1 MSTHSYFQ
9 LENEVAIITGGGS
22 GIGLE
27 TARRF
32 LQAGAQVVIA
42 DMQDAS
48 ATAAELGALFIQTDV
63 TVEEQVKDL
72 LQRTVKE
79 LGRLDVLVNNAGI
92 FSDYK
97 NLHQTTEQ
105 DFDRCFAVNTKGV
118 AWGSKYAAEFMS
130 NGGRIIN
137 TASYAANN
145 GVIALSSYVAAKHA
159 VIGLTKTAALELAEK
174 NIRVNCICPSTVDTP
189 MAHEGD
195 GEYLLEAEKTLV
207 PLARICQAEEAAAL
221 IHFLAAR
228 DCDFINGQAIVLD
241 GGMSA
246 GISESA
252 FEKLASN

>member
-1 MSTHSYFQ
+1 MSTNSFFQ
-9 LENEVAIITGGGS
+9 LDDDVAVITGGAS

-32 LQAGAQVVIA
+32 LQVGAKVIIA

-48 ATAAELGALFIQTDV
+48 AIAAELGARFIETDV
-63 TVEEQVKDL
+63 TSEKQVKNL
-72 LQRTVKE
+72 LQTTKTE
-79 LGRLDVLVNNAGI
+79 FGRLDILVNNAGI

-97 NLHQTTEQ
+97 NLQETGEE
-105 DFDRCFAVNTKGV
+105 DFDRCFSVNTKGV
-118 AWGSKYAAEFMS
+118 AWGMKYAAQFMS
-130 NGGRIIN
+130 EGGRIIN

-145 GVIALSSYVAAKHA
+145 GVMALSSYVAAKHA
-159 VIGLTKTAALELAEK
+159 VIGLTKTAALELAERK
-174 NIRVNCICPSTVDTP
+174 IRVNCICPSTVDTP

-195 GEYLLEAEKTLV
+195 GEFLLEAEKTMV

-228 DCDFINGQAIVLD
+228 DCDFISGQAITLD

-246 GISESA
+246 GISGRA
-252 FEKLASN
+252 FEKLSSN